1 MTETAFAGNDDGLRI
16 APEILYAGRLNEEPT
31 MFAKLKSLFAGL
43 AAGSGTSAN
52 AAPAETVEYKGYRI
66 KPAPYPN
73 NGVYQTAGTIE
84 KDGPDGVREHRFV
97 RADTHPNRDDAIA
110 FAVSKAKQII
120 DLQGDRIFS

>member
-1 MTETAFAGNDDGLRI
+1 
-16 APEILYAGRLNEEPT
+16 

-43 AAGSGTSAN
+43 TAGAGGGE

-66 KPAPYPN
+66 KPAPYQN
-73 NGVYQTAGTIE
+73 NGVYQTGTIE

>member
-1 MTETAFAGNDDGLRI
+1 
-16 APEILYAGRLNEEPT
+16 

-43 AAGSGTSAN
+43 AAGAGGSGAA

-97 RADTHPNRDDAIA
+97 RADTHPSRDDAVA